1 MTDVPSGGD
10 AAQHLHHDGVDCN
23 QALGKLFEY
32 LDAELGTPDSELIRA
47 HLAECAPCLGE
58 YDVEVVVKNLVRR
71 CCQESAPADLRLRI
85 HERLTIQHDS
95 YPTDVRPDA

>member
-1 MTDVPSGGD
+1 MTDVLSGGD
-10 AAQHLHHDGVDCN
+10 AARHLDHDAVDCN

-58 YDVEVVVKNLVRR
+58 YDVEVVVKNLVKR

-85 HERLTIQHDS
+85 HERLTIQHH
-95 YPTDVRPDA
+95 PLAADVRPDA